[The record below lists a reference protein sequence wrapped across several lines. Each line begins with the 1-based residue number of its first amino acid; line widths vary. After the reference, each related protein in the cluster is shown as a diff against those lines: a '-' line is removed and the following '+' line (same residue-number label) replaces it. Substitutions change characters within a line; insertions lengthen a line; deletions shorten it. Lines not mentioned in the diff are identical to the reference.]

1 MSGVAGRVWAAA
13 ALMAVA
19 VVLALSLPKPE
30 LEKGEFDLSQ
40 IVPARFGNWQVD
52 PSIVPVSPTPDVQA
66 NLDRVYDQ
74 IVARTYI
81 NERGQR
87 VMLSIAYGGDQRDA
101 LQAHLQEV
109 CYRAQG
115 FTVRGLRQDR
125 IQLLG
130 VDVPV
135 TRMHAVQGLRSEP
148 VTYWL
153 AMGDAVVSHRGERLL
168 QQIRYGLRHRKIPD
182 GLLVRVSSLDVEPE
196 KAYAQQYAFIGALLS
211 AMAPADADRLL
222 ARRA

>member
-1 MSGVAGRVWAAA
+1 MTRVAARVWAASACVTA
-13 ALMAVA
+13 AIA
-19 VVLALSLPKPE
+19 LALLLPKPQ
-30 LEKGEFDLSQ
+30 LEQRDFDLAR
-40 IVPARFGNWQVD
+40 IIPARFGNWQVD
-52 PSIVPVSPTPDVQA
+52 PSIVPISPTPDVQA
-66 NLDRVYDQ
+66 NLDRIYDQ
-74 IVARTYI
+74 ILARTYV
-81 NERGQR
+81 NEHGQR

-115 FTVRGLRQDR
+115 FTVRGLMQDR
-125 IQLLG
+125 IHLLG
-130 VDVPV
+130 AELPV

-168 QQIRYGLRHRKIPD
+168 QQIVYGLRYRKIPD
-182 GLLVRVSSLDVEPE
+182 GMLVRLSSLDDEAQR
-196 KAYAQQYAFIGALLS
+196 AYALQQTFIAALLS

-222 ARRA
+222 ARSD